1 MEGDAVRP
9 RRALQFLTVA
19 KVLFYLDFSSGPI
32 RPRTLLRVPAWGG
45 PARPKS
51 NGPMVANPT
60 PPGRYIIYGV
70 ETYRTQTWPYSR
82 IPWGTRLLDKP
93 ELKDI
98 WYEFRPNQWA
108 SLTKDWSTWG
118 YGTLT
123 REDIIN
129 DHYQLYGQKSV
140 PATWVF
146 NDFGPLAIRFFK
158 DTNHNGILDQNE
170 KLSGEMIHT
179 TPKNEAQYRRHQPV
193 TLEESHG
200 CIHIAPRDR
209 DQLNLMG
216 AFTRGTP
223 LVIIAI

>member
-1 MEGDAVRP
+1 MLLDPNDSRRCMQPLALSFLNKVERCKKKWRKDLTRSVTKVQVRFHFVWVRAGWGYNLHEGQRAGGSASRHQVCAMITATLPKRFTRMEGDAVRP

-98 WYEFRPNQWA
+98 WYEFRPGAHGAMARSRAKISSMIITSSTAKNQCRPPG
-108 SLTKDWSTWG
+108 SST
-118 YGTLT
+118 
-123 REDIIN
+123 I
-129 DHYQLYGQKSV
+129 S
-140 PATWVF
+140 
-146 NDFGPLAIRFFK
+146 
-158 DTNHNGILDQNE
+158 
-170 KLSGEMIHT
+170 
-179 TPKNEAQYRRHQPV
+179 
-193 TLEESHG
+193 
-200 CIHIAPRDR
+200 DR
-209 DQLNLMG
+209 
-216 AFTRGTP
+216 
-223 LVIIAI
+223 

>member
-1 MEGDAVRP
+1 
-9 RRALQFLTVA
+9 
-19 KVLFYLDFSSGPI
+19 
-32 RPRTLLRVPAWGG
+32 
-45 PARPKS
+45 
-51 NGPMVANPT
+51 
-60 PPGRYIIYGV
+60 
-70 ETYRTQTWPYSR
+70 
-82 IPWGTRLLDKP
+82 
-93 ELKDI
+93 
-98 WYEFRPNQWA
+98 
-108 SLTKDWSTWG
+108 
-118 YGTLT
+118 
-123 REDIIN
+123 
-129 DHYQLYGQKSV
+129 V